1 MSKKNEEF
9 YTLTFQIPVNEMG
22 VSKDG
27 LWFNLPFRAE
37 GEMSHG
43 DKSMPI
49 FISKGKVLVPTAK
62 GRESYKG
69 KAKTA
74 TVAKADISNL
84 M

>member
-1 MSKKNEEF
+1 MTKNNTEYF
-9 YTLTFQIPVNEMG
+9 TLTFQIPVNEMG

-27 LWFNLPFRAE
+27 LWFNLPYRVE

-43 DKSMPI
+43 KQTMAI
-49 FISKGKVLVPTAK
+49 MINKGRVLAPTAK

-69 KAKTA
+69 KAKAEGKT
-74 TVAKADISNL
+74 KADVSNL